1 MVVELAPS
9 DIRVSVRGEIPAGA
23 VDYARDRLVHVIA
36 CLGDPVLYS
45 EVELDFA
52 PDPARE
58 RPALVEATV
67 DVNGKPVRAHI
78 AAGEIMEAIDLM
90 SDRLARRL
98 ERHEARLHRRGREL
112 HRTGEHQTHE
122 WHHGDLPTQRPEY
135 FPRPYDERELV
146 RTKSFALAPM
156 TIDEAAFDLDRL
168 GHDFYL
174 FRELTTG
181 ADAVIFF
188 LEDGGRTLGLQ
199 QPEGTT
205 GDPAREAA
213 VPVTT
218 RPPAPSL
225 DQREAIERLE
235 SGNETFVF
243 YTDPDTGRGR
253 VVYHRYDGH
262 WGMVRAG

>member
-1 MVVELAPS
+1 MVELAPD
-9 DIRVSVRGEIPAGA
+9 DIRVSVRGEIPDDA
-23 VDYARDRLVHVIA
+23 VDYARDRLVHAIA
-36 CLGDPVLYS
+36 RVGDPVLYS
-45 EVELDFA
+45 EVELDIA

-67 DVNGKPVRAHI
+67 DVNGQPVRAHV

-90 SDRLARRL
+90 ADRLARRL
-98 ERHEARLHRRGREL
+98 ERHEARLHLEGREL
-112 HRTGEHQTHE
+112 HRTGEPPAHE

-146 RTKSFALAPM
+146 RTKSFAPAPM
-156 TIDEAAFDLDRL
+156 TVDEAAFDLDRL

-188 LEDGGRTLGLQ
+188 EDGGQTLGLQ

-205 GDPAREAA
+205 GDPVADAT
-213 VPVTT
+213 VPVTA
-218 RPPAPSL
+218 RPPAPPL
-225 DQREAIERLE
+225 DRREAIERLE

-243 YTDPDTGRGR
+243 HTDPDTGQGR
-253 VVYHRYDGH
+253 VLYHRYDGH
-262 WGMVRAG
+262 WGMIQSG

>member
-1 MVVELAPS
+1 MVELAPD
-9 DIRVSVRGEIPAGA
+9 DIRVSVRGEITDAA
-23 VDYARDRLVHVIA
+23 VDYARDRMVHTIA
-36 CLGDPVLYS
+36 RLGDPVLYC
-45 EVELDFA
+45 EVELDYA

-67 DVNGKPVRAHI
+67 DVNGQPVRAHV

-90 SDRLARRL
+90 VERLARRL
-98 ERHEARLHRRGREL
+98 ERHKARLHRQGREL
-112 HRTGEHQTHE
+112 RRTGEHAKHE
-122 WHHGDLPTQRPEY
+122 WRHGDLPSQRPEY

-146 RTKSFALAPM
+146 RTKSFAPAPM
-156 TIDEAAFDLDRL
+156 TVDEAAFDLDRL

-174 FRELTTG
+174 FRELTAE

-188 LEDGGRTLGLQ
+188 EERGGTLGLQ
-199 QPEGTT
+199 QQEGTT
-205 GDPAREAA
+205 GDPAGEAA

-218 RPPAPSL
+218 YPPAPLL

-243 YTDPDTGRGR
+243 YTDPATGRGR
-253 VVYHRYDGH
+253 VVYRRYDGH
-262 WGMVRAG
+262 WGMIRGG